1 MSSLLQEF
9 VYSYSNIAC
18 QNSRPVNDLSP
29 KISKKS
35 FTKGFS
41 KVFTH
46 KTKLIS
52 VTGHFVIIIIDI
64 MTLPSEA
71 AMEKIPEALARA
83 ERMQRV
89 HFIPP
94 STIKTKR

>member
-9 VYSYSNIAC
+9 AYYYSNIAC
-18 QNSRPVNDLSP
+18 QNPRPVNDLSP

-35 FTKGFS
+35 FIKGFS
-41 KVFTH
+41 EVFTH
-46 KTKLIS
+46 KPRLIS
-52 VTGHFVIIIIDI
+52 VTGHFAIIIIDI

-71 AMEKIPEALARA
+71 AIEKIPEALARVK
-83 ERMQRV
+83 RVQRV

-94 STIKTKR
+94 STTKTKL